1 MYTIAYVWHWVHG
14 IFFTTKKS
22 TYLFWNSHNFN
33 RVESNWEV
41 VKQKEHFFQVWIF
54 KGKKNNLPCKQHVI
68 KKTSIKQFEKELRK
82 YLLFIF
88 GTDFVLK
95 MRSQGSTSTIHKCCL
110 CKMSQVELVFLATTK
125 RRHWILFQGGYTMWF
140 HYKRSEFNEETK
152 LFLFFANVLLP
163 FKSNFCSSILP
174 LLSSINY
181 RWVKF
186 FFFKSAKLWNTFFP
200 R

>member
-1 MYTIAYVWHWVHG
+1 MYTIAYVGHWVRG
-14 IFFTTKKS
+14 IFLPQKS
-22 TYLFWNSHNFN
+22 QPIYFGKATILIEWSQIERLLN
-33 RVESNWEV
+33 RRNTFFKCEFS
-41 VKQKEHFFQVWIF
+41 KE
-54 KGKKNNLPCKQHVI
+54 KKNNLPCKQHVI

-110 CKMSQVELVFLATTK
+110 FTLSQVGLVFLATTN
-125 RRHWILFQGGYTMWF
+125 RRHWIALQGGYTMWF
-140 HYKRSEFNEETK
+140 HYERFEFNEETK
-152 LFLFFANVLLP
+152 LFLFFANVLLT
-163 FKSNFCSSILP
+163 FKSNFCSGILP

-186 FFFKSAKLWNTFFP
+186 FFLKSAKLWNTFFP
-200 R
+200 H